1 MKMHKFYGY
10 ERKLMVVDFF
20 QMDRS
25 SVPLVDFCLR
35 RIIILLK
42 KRFDLHS
49 RAKSHVKISFFV
61 LVTLRS
67 IYIYIYIRS
76 SHKFIHLDSFMQFC
90 ILIPFRWTNCLL
102 CC

>member
-1 MKMHKFYGY
+1 MKMHKFYAY

-20 QMDRS
+20 QMDR

-67 IYIYIYIRS
+67 IYIYLY
-76 SHKFIHLDSFMQFC
+76 
-90 ILIPFRWTNCLL
+90 
-102 CC
+102 

>member
-20 QMDRS
+20 QMDKS

-42 KRFDLHS
+42 KGS
-49 RAKSHVKISFFV
+49 TCT
-61 LVTLRS
+61 LVQNHT
-67 IYIYIYIRS
+67 
-76 SHKFIHLDSFMQFC
+76 
-90 ILIPFRWTNCLL
+90 
-102 CC
+102 

>member
-1 MKMHKFYGY
+1 MHKFYAY

-42 KRFDLHS
+42 KKFDLHS

-67 IYIYIYIRS
+67 IYIYKSILD
-76 SHKFIHLDSFMQFC
+76 HLINLFT
-90 ILIPFRWTNCLL
+90 RTRL
-102 CC
+102 CNFVF

>member
-67 IYIYIYIRS
+67 IYIYISILDHLINLFIRT
-76 SHKFIHLDSFMQFC
+76 
-90 ILIPFRWTNCLL
+90 RL
-102 CC
+102 CNFVF